1 MDHTV
6 VRPVLEPLTD
16 RELEVL
22 RLIDEGLSNRDIAQR
37 LVVTLETVKWYN
49 KQIYGKLGV
58 HTRTQAVARARE
70 AGLFDVRLETPAPPA
85 IAPRNNLPIQVT
97 SFVGRERE
105 IAEISHLLGT
115 TRLLTLTGPPGTGKT
130 RLALEVAAQILGRFK
145 DGVFLAD
152 LAPIDDPQLLLG
164 KIAQTLGVRE
174 TTAQP
179 LAETLKVY
187 LRGKSL
193 LLLLDN
199 FEQII
204 AAAPLVGD
212 LLSAW
217 PGLKVLVTS
226 REALHIYAE
235 QEYQVPPLALPD
247 VKRAEPLPT
256 WLHYEAVQLFTQRA
270 QAVKPDFA
278 VTAANVAAVADI
290 CVRLDGLPLAI
301 ELAAARSK
309 LLSPEMMRIRLE
321 NRLGTLVSGP
331 RDLPARLRTLRGT
344 LDWSY
349 ELLDEGEKSLLV
361 RLTVFQG
368 GRTLEAAEMV
378 CGPGLSVAVLD
389 GLESLLNKSL
399 LRQREDAEGQPRFYM
414 LETIR
419 EYAREKLEES
429 GEADLLR
436 SRHAE
441 YFVELAERAEPQLR
455 GADQGHWCARLR
467 SEHDNLRNALAWTL
481 AGASAEWG
489 MRLVGAL
496 RDFWYYE
503 GHIVEGLQ
511 WTMRALEEADDLPA
525 VLRAKALN
533 TAGWLAFAQ
542 GNSKGG
548 RVWNGQALSLYRELG
563 DKVNIAWALVFL
575 CAHSLSAPDEYKN
588 GIALGT
594 EGLALFRELGHRP
607 GMAQALNNLGELAR
621 LDGDYQCAAEA
632 YEECLAISRAIG
644 DKQREAIMLGNLS
657 YIAQHR
663 GDYERAEALNKAAL
677 ALLWELQSV
686 YLIAFGLATLAGPVE
701 AKGDLERAARLL
713 GASAALFE
721 TLGIGPQPVD
731 QPEIDQYIAALRLQ
745 LDEAR
750 FRAAWAE
757 GRAMS
762 LDKAVSYA
770 LGRVS

>member
-1 MDHTV
+1 MD
-6 VRPVLEPLTD
+6 RSISGPVLEPLTD
-16 RELEVL
+16 RELEIL

-70 AGLFDVRLETPAPPA
+70 VGLFDVRPETPASSA
-85 IAPRNNLPIQVT
+85 IAPKHNLPTQVT

-105 IAEISHLLGT
+105 IAEISHRLAT
-115 TRLLTLTGPPGTGKT
+115 ARLLTLTGPPGTGKT
-130 RLALEVAAQILGRFK
+130 RLALEVAVRTLGRFK
-145 DGVFLAD
+145 DGTFLVD
-152 LAPIDDPQLLLG
+152 LAPVTDPQLLLG

-174 TTAQP
+174 TTGQP
-179 LAETLKVY
+179 LAETLKAY
-187 LRGKSL
+187 LREKRL

-212 LLSAW
+212 LLSAS

-226 REALHIYAE
+226 REALRIYAE

-247 VKRAEPLPT
+247 IKRAGPLPT
-256 WLHYEAVQLFTQRA
+256 WLDYEAVQLFIQRA

-278 VTAANVAAVADI
+278 NTAANVATVAEI

-309 LLSPEMMRIRLE
+309 LLSPEMMRMRLE
-321 NRLGTLVSGP
+321 SRLGTLISGP

-349 ELLDEGEKSLLV
+349 DLLDQGERSLLA

-378 CGPGLSVAVLD
+378 CGPGLPIAVLD

-399 LRQREDAEGQPRFYM
+399 LRQREDPEGQPRFYM

-429 GEADLLR
+429 GEADELR
-436 SRHAE
+436 NRHAE
-441 YFVELAERAEPQLR
+441 YFVGLAERAEPQLR
-455 GADQGHWCARLR
+455 GADQGYWCTRLR
-467 SEHDNLRNALAWTL
+467 AEHDNLRNALTWAL
-481 AGASAEWG
+481 AGAGVEWG
-489 MRLVGAL
+489 LRLAGAL

-503 GHIVEGLQ
+503 GHIAEGLG
-511 WTMRALEEADDLPA
+511 WTERALERAGDAPA
-525 VLRAKALN
+525 ALRAKALN
-533 TAGWLAFAQ
+533 AAGWLAFAQ
-542 GNSKGG
+542 GDSQRGK
-548 RVWNGQALSLYRELG
+548 VWNGQALSLYRELG
-563 DKVNIAWALVFL
+563 DEVNTAWALVFL
-575 CAHSLSAPDEYKN
+575 AAHSLGSPDEYKN
-588 GIALGT
+588 SIALSA
-594 EGLALFRELGHRP
+594 EGLALFRGLNHQP
-607 GMAQALNNLGELAR
+607 GMAQALNGLGEAAR
-621 LDGDYQCAAEA
+621 LDGDYERAVEA
-632 YEECLAISRAIG
+632 YEECLAISRALG
-644 DKQREAIMLGNLS
+644 DKQREAIMLGNLG

-663 GDYERAEALNKAAL
+663 GDYERAEALSKAAL
-677 ALLWELQSV
+677 ALLWKLQST
-686 YLIAFGLATLAGPVE
+686 YLIAFALATLAGPVE
-701 AKGDLERAARLL
+701 MKGDPERAARLL

-721 TLGIGPQPVD
+721 TLGAGLQPAD
-731 QPEIDQYIAALRLQ
+731 QPEVDQYIAALRMQ

-762 LDKAVSYA
+762 LDEAVSYA
-770 LGRVS
+770 LGSAS

>member
-1 MDHTV
+1 MDHTAI
-6 VRPVLEPLTD
+6 RSVLEPLTD

-22 RLIDEGLSNRDIAQR
+22 RLIDEGLSNRDIARQ

-58 HTRTQAVARARE
+58 HTRTQAVAKARE
-70 AGLFDVRLETPAPPA
+70 AGLFDVRPKTPAPPT
-85 IAPRNNLPIQVT
+85 IAPKHNLPTQVT

-105 IAEISHLLGT
+105 MAEIGHLLAT
-115 TRLLTLTGPPGTGKT
+115 ARVLTLTGPPGTGKT
-130 RLALEVAAQILGRFK
+130 RLALEVAAQTLDRFK
-145 DGVFLAD
+145 DGTFLVD
-152 LAPIDDPQLLLG
+152 LAPIADPQLLLG

-174 TTAQP
+174 ITGQP
-179 LAETLKVY
+179 LAETLKAY
-187 LRGKSL
+187 LREKRL

-212 LLSAW
+212 LLSAL
-217 PGLKVLVTS
+217 PGLKVLATS
-226 REALHIYAE
+226 REALRIYAE

-247 VKRAEPLPT
+247 IRHVEPLPT

-278 VTAANVAAVADI
+278 ITAANVAAVAEI

-309 LLSPEMMRIRLE
+309 LLSPEMMRMRLE
-321 NRLGTLVSGP
+321 SRLGTLVSGP

-349 ELLDEGEKSLLV
+349 ELLDEGEKSLLA

-378 CGPGLSVAVLD
+378 CGPGLPVAVLD

-399 LRQREDAEGQPRFYM
+399 LRQREDPEGQPRFYM
-414 LETIR
+414 LETVR

-429 GEADLLR
+429 GEADELR

-441 YFVELAERAEPQLR
+441 YFVGLAEQAEPQLR
-455 GADQGHWCARLR
+455 GADQGYWCARLR
-467 SEHDNLRNALAWTL
+467 SEHDNLRNALAWAL
-481 AGASAEWG
+481 AGARVEWG
-489 MRLVGAL
+489 LRLVGAL

-503 GHIVEGLQ
+503 GHIAEGLR
-511 WTMRALEEADDLPA
+511 WTQRALEEAGDAPA
-525 VLRAKALN
+525 ALRAKALN

-542 GNSKGG
+542 GDNQRGK
-548 RVWNGQALSLYRELG
+548 VWNGQALSLYRELG
-563 DKVNIAWALVFL
+563 DKVNTAWALVFL
-575 CAHSLSAPDEYKN
+575 GAHSLGSPDEYRN
-588 GIALGT
+588 SIALSA
-594 EGLALFRELGHRP
+594 EGLALFRSLDHQP
-607 GMAQALNNLGELAR
+607 GMAQALNGLGEAAR
-621 LDGDYQCAAEA
+621 LDGDYERAAEA

-644 DKQREAIMLGNLS
+644 DKQREAIMLGNLG

-663 GDYERAEALNKAAL
+663 GDYERAEALSKAAL
-677 ALLWELQSV
+677 ALLWERQSA
-686 YLIAFGLATLAGPVE
+686 YLIAFALATLAGPVT
-701 AKGDLERAARLL
+701 AKGDPERAARLL

-721 TLGIGPQPVD
+721 ALGTGPQPVD
-731 QPEIDQYIAALRLQ
+731 QPEIDQYIAALRTQ
-745 LDEAR
+745 LDGAR
-750 FRAAWAE
+750 FGAAWAE
-757 GRAMS
+757 GRALS
-762 LDKAVSYA
+762 LDEAVSYA
-770 LGRVS
+770 LGERV